1 MRCQERRMRGLPPN
15 VVILSFEGP
24 DPYSMVGGLGTRVTE
39 MSLALSEAGINTALL
54 FIGDPARESVERPS
68 PHLHYLRWGQWIS
81 AYHPGGVYDGEW
93 EKANDFT
100 SSVPPFVVENIVA
113 PAAERGEAVL
123 VVAEDWQ
130 TARAAIALD
139 RRLRE
144 AGLRDRVSL
153 VWNAN
158 NTYGFYSVDWNALQ
172 RAATIATVSRY
183 MRFELERCGVE
194 PLVIPNGIPERLL
207 DGAPASLVKL
217 AKGAFTRRP
226 LLIKLGRFDEDKRWM
241 QAIEAFALLR
251 VRYPNAMMIVRGGR
265 EPYGARIFARVRELG
280 IAVEDV
286 TLASR
291 APEATIAA
299 LGAARGP
306 IVNVRSFVPEAAL
319 LALYNVADAVLAN
332 SGREPFGLVGLEVMA
347 AGGLAVTGSTGEDYV
362 RPFENAIACDT
373 ADPRELAAYL
383 EQLAAEPA
391 LATRIRAAGIATA
404 RDYTWERVLQLMA
417 RKLFA
422 E

>member
-1 MRCQERRMRGLPPN
+1 MRGLPPN

-39 MSLALSEAGINTALL
+39 MSLALSEGGITTSLL
-54 FIGDPARESVERPS
+54 FIGDPAREPVERQS
-68 PHLHYLRWGQWIS
+68 PHLQYLRWGQWIS
-81 AYHPGGVYDGEW
+81 AYHPDGVYDGEW

-100 SSVPPFVVENIVA
+100 SSVPPFVVESIVA

-123 VVAEDWQ
+123 VIAEDWQ

-144 AGLRDRVSL
+144 SGLRDRVSL
-153 VWNAN
+153 LWNAN

-172 RAATIATVSRY
+172 RAATISTVSRY

-207 DGAPASLVKL
+207 DGASSSLIKL
-217 AKGAFTRRP
+217 AEAALTRRP
-226 LLIKLGRFDEDKRWM
+226 LLIKIGRFDEDKRWM

-251 VRYPNAMMIVRGGR
+251 ARQPEAMLIVRGGR
-265 EPYGARIFARVRELG
+265 EPYGDQIFARARELG
-280 IAVEDV
+280 VAVEDV
-286 TLASR
+286 TVASR
-291 APEATIAA
+291 APEAMIAA
-299 LGAARGP
+299 LGAARGS
-306 IVNVRSFVPEAAL
+306 IVNVRSFVPEEAL

-373 ADPRELAAYL
+373 GDPRELAAYL
-383 EQLAAEPA
+383 DQLAADPV
-391 LATRIRAAGIATA
+391 LATRIRAAGVATA
-404 RDYTWERVLQLMA
+404 HDYTWDKVLQLLA
-417 RKLFA
+417 RKLPVSP
-422 E
+422 